1 MNSSIYSSVVS
12 TFRVSLEH
20 AFAQAASFLPNLL
33 SALLILAFGWLG
45 AWLVARIVGQ
55 LLRTLGFDAF
65 GERHGLSR
73 TLNDVGLTAK
83 PSSVVCG
90 VVYWVV
96 LLLALLPAVE
106 ALRLVYFTQLVAK
119 GLSYIPEIIA
129 AAVILLVGL
138 SVARILSTALVRA
151 ARGANLE
158 YAGALGLISR
168 YFLSLIVIVITLAQ
182 LGVQT
187 AILTIIFA
195 VVLISAGVAS
205 AMALGLGSRAVVANL
220 LAGAFVRE
228 HFPEGR
234 EIEVQGVRGHVV
246 AVHSVGTVLKNESG
260 IVTVPNTVL
269 MENVVE

>member
-1 MNSSIYSSVVS
+1 MNSIYSSVVE
-12 TFRVSLEH
+12 TFRVSVNH
-20 AFAQAASFLPNLL
+20 AFGQIGAFLPNLL
-33 SALLILAFGWLG
+33 SAILILAFGWLV
-45 AWLVARIVGQ
+45 AWVASRLTRQ
-55 LLRTLGFDAF
+55 LLLTLGFDGF

-73 TLNDVGLTAK
+73 TLNDIGLTTK
-83 PSSVVCG
+83 PSTLVSSVV
-90 VVYWVV
+90 YWLV

-106 ALRLVYFTQLVAK
+106 ALRLVYFTRLVAK
-119 GLSYIPEIIA
+119 VLSYLPELIA

-151 ARGANLE
+151 AKGANLE
-158 YAGALGLISR
+158 YANALGLISR

-195 VVLISAGVAS
+195 VILISAGVAT

-234 EIEVQGVRGHVV
+234 EIEVQGVRGRVV
-246 AVHSVGTVLKNESG
+246 AVHSVGTVLENEGG

-269 MENVVE
+269 MENVIE

>member
-1 MNSSIYSSVVS
+1 MNSIYSSVVE
-12 TFRVSLEH
+12 TFRISVNH
-20 AFAQAASFLPNLL
+20 AFGQIGAFLPNLL
-33 SALLILAFGWLG
+33 SAIVILAFGWLV
-45 AWLVARIVGQ
+45 AWLAARITRQV
-55 LLRTLGFDAF
+55 LHTLGFDGF

-73 TLNDVGLTAK
+73 TLNDIGLTTQ
-83 PSSVVCG
+83 PSHLVSG
-90 VVYWVV
+90 VVYWLV

-106 ALRLVYFTQLVAK
+106 ALRLVYFTRLVASA
-119 GLSYIPEIIA
+119 LSYLPELIA

-138 SVARILSTALVRA
+138 SIARVLSTALVRA

-158 YAGALGLISR
+158 YAGALGIVSR

-195 VVLISAGVAS
+195 VILISAGVAT

-228 HFPEGR
+228 HFPQGR
-234 EIEVQGVRGHVV
+234 EIEVQGVRGRVV
-246 AVHSVGTVLKNESG
+246 AVHSVGTVLENEG
-260 IVTVPNTVL
+260 GMITVPNTVL

>member
-1 MNSSIYSSVVS
+1 MNSIYSSVVE
-12 TFRVSLEH
+12 TFRVSMNH
-20 AFAQAASFLPNLL
+20 AFGQIGAFLPNLV
-33 SALLILAFGWLG
+33 SAVLILAFGWLV
-45 AWLVARIVGQ
+45 AWIAARITRQV
-55 LLRTLGFDAF
+55 LRSLHFDGF

-73 TLNDVGLTAK
+73 TLNDVGLTAQ
-83 PSSVVCG
+83 PSTLVGG
-90 VVYWVV
+90 VVYWLV
-96 LLLALLPAVE
+96 LLIAMLPAVE
-106 ALRLVYFTQLVAK
+106 ALRLVYFTRLIAAA
-119 GLSYIPEIIA
+119 LSYLPEVIA

-151 ARGANLE
+151 ARSASLE
-158 YAGALGLISR
+158 YANALGLISR

-195 VVLISAGVAS
+195 VILISAGVAT

-228 HFPEGR
+228 HFPQGR
-234 EIEVQGVRGHVV
+234 EIEVQGVRGRVV
-246 AVHSVGTVLKNESG
+246 AVHSVGTVLENEGG

-269 MENVVE
+269 MENVIE